1 MGETE
6 CRSWRNLP
14 VHGASADLKR
24 NMVTSETIVFVVD
37 DDPSFRRSTE
47 MLIESAGLSVQAFGR
62 RRGRDCR
69 RLGHRMEAAHLCLGR
84 RGVAGE
90 HHWQSAA
97 DPWLFRRGLP

>member
-1 MGETE
+1 
-6 CRSWRNLP
+6 
-14 VHGASADLKR
+14 
-24 NMVTSETIVFVVD
+24 
-37 DDPSFRRSTE
+37 
-47 MLIESAGLSVQAFGR
+47 LSVQAFGR